1 MKRVEGPVDLRSDTV
16 TQPTERMRQA
26 MARAEVGDDVLGED
40 PTVAELEAVAARM
53 LGHEAGLF
61 CASGTM
67 ANLVATLTH
76 CQRGDAVFVDSE
88 AHVVH
93 YEAGGASTLAG
104 AVLWP
109 VASRDGHLGPDELE
123 AVVWPEDPHRPR
135 PRLVWLENTHNRR
148 GGIAYP
154 PERTAETAQAAR
166 RLGLRVHVDG
176 ARLFNAAVALGVA
189 AADLGARADSVMVS
203 LSKGLSAPV
212 GSVLCGSRAFVEEA
226 RRWRKAVGGGMRQVG
241 VLAAAGLVALQ
252 EMVDRLAEDHRRA
265 RALAEGLAELP
276 GVSVDPRRVQTNI
289 VLVEVDGAQAVVEAL
304 RPKGVLALAL
314 GPRTIRL
321 VIHRHVDDRG
331 VQRAVV
337 AFAAV
342 VRSPGSR
349 AG

>member
-1 MKRVEGPVDLRSDTV
+1 VEGPVDLRSDTV
-16 TQPTERMRQA
+16 TQPTARMREA

-40 PTVAELEAVAARM
+40 PTVAELEALAARM

-104 AVLWP
+104 TVLWP
-109 VASRDGHLGPDELE
+109 VASRDGHLAPDELE
-123 AVVWPEDPHRPR
+123 GTVWPEDPHRPR

-148 GGIAYP
+148 GGVAYR
-154 PERTAETAQAAR
+154 PERTARIAQAAR
-166 RLGLRVHVDG
+166 RLGLRVHLDG

-189 AADLGARADSVMVS
+189 AADLAASADSVMVS

-212 GSVLCGSRAFVEEA
+212 GSVLCGSRGFVEGA

-276 GVSVDPRRVQTNI
+276 GVSVDPRRVHTNI
-289 VLVEVDGAQAVVEAL
+289 VLVEVDQAQAVVDAL
-304 RPKGVLALAL
+304 RRWGVLALAL

-321 VIHRHVDDRG
+321 VTHRHVDDHG
-331 VQRAVV
+331 VRRAVS
-337 AFAAV
+337 AFSAV
-342 VRSPGSR
+342 VGSLGR
-349 AG
+349 AV